1 MPKKARSMKKRR
13 EIFDDFDA
21 IELSAAA
28 YLYDRWKEPYYH
40 IEKADQGY
48 LVQYRLGYKWNAES
62 KWNAENIEIPFSI
75 ALEGDDAA
83 RLRSALDRLPAYQWT
98 KEFHP
103 KDVMVCD
110 GCYWEMNF
118 RKGDDYFQAYGDN
131 AAPQELID
139 FYEYVV
145 SLGLPRLDE
154 CDEIADSDWEA
165 TDESPFDILKEMND
179 GR

>member
-28 YLYDRWKEPYYH
+28 YLRDRWKEPYYH

-48 LVQYRLGYKWNAES
+48 LVQYRLGRGWGAED
-62 KWNAENIEIPFSI
+62 IEIPFSI
-75 ALEGDDAA
+75 ALEGDDAP
-83 RLRSALDRLPAYQWT
+83 RLRSALNKLPAYQWT

-110 GCYWEMNF
+110 GYYWEMNF

-131 AAPQELID
+131 AAPRELID
-139 FYEYVV
+139 FYEYIV

-154 CDEIADSDWEA
+154 LDEIADSDLEA

>member
-1 MPKKARSMKKRR
+1 MSKKARSMKKRC

-21 IELSAAA
+21 IELRAAA
-28 YLYDRWKEPYYH
+28 YLSIGRTGYYH
-40 IEKADQGY
+40 IEKTDQVY
-48 LVQYRLGYKWNAES
+48 LVQHRFGYEWGDEDT
-62 KWNAENIEIPFSI
+62 ETPFSV
-75 ALEGDDAA
+75 ALEGEDAA
-83 RLRSALDRLPAYQWT
+83 HLRSALDKLPAYRWT

-110 GCYWEMNF
+110 GYYWEMSF

-154 CDEIADSDWEA
+154 FDEIADSDLEA
-165 TDESPFDILKEMND
+165 TDESPFEILKEADN